1 MLGVEAGCC
10 LAPWGPCWGG
20 QRGTVPSSGLA
31 RATHRHPLS
40 HPGRGL
46 GSREELGGGVLQVVG
61 DGEVLLTQVGMWLA
75 AGVVGKHTCPGKG
88 ELPGGCFG
96 IPGRIG

>member
-1 MLGVEAGCC
+1 M
-10 LAPWGPCWGG
+10 
-20 QRGTVPSSGLA
+20 
-31 RATHRHPLS
+31 
-40 HPGRGL
+40 
-46 GSREELGGGVLQVVG
+46 QVVG